1 MLMAQTKKKERPM
14 IDTTTDNLIV
24 DLAKVRMRLLANGS
38 ALRRLQNEVGDDKK
52 LRDGIEDEI
61 TQRSIEMHKLELP
74 FGYTMEKLFDRDN
87 SAAAEEGE
95 EE

>member
-1 MLMAQTKKKERPM
+1 MAQTEDKKKERPM
-14 IDTTTDNLIV
+14 IDATTDNLII

-38 ALRRLQNEVGDDKK
+38 ALRRLQKDVGDDKK
-52 LRDGIEDEI
+52 LRDGIEDEL

-87 SAAAEEGE
+87 SAAAEGE
-95 EE
+95 EQE